1 MKISRH
7 WVWRLGWSF
16 CLLVLAACQQPQPLP
31 TQTPVPPTSTLN
43 TPDPQGTAATFLAA
57 WQSGDYAGMYS
68 LLSPLSQAAVSF
80 EEFQARYAD
89 TAKVSTQTS
98 LETKV
103 LSALKDGAS
112 AHVLYT
118 AAVHTASV
126 GDIVRQMDMPLV
138 YTSGRWAISW
148 TDGMIMPELA
158 GGNSLM
164 MQYTSAVRANIY
176 DRNGLGLALT
186 VKDKAVEVR
195 LQPGLIKDETATLVE
210 LSGVLNT
217 TTTAIKQKYAAA
229 RPDWQVSL
237 GVISAET
244 AQANRAALEALS
256 GVTLHPYNIREYP
269 SHGVA
274 PQVLGYMISIPPE
287 KLADYQAKGYTGDER
302 VGGTGL
308 EAWGEKYLTG
318 GRSGTLYVVTPS
330 GKIAK
335 LAESQAQ
342 PPQAIYTTFDRT
354 LQIAAQEALGS
365 FRGSIIILNPATGE
379 VLALVSNPTFDPNI
393 FELTAGNPE
402 AVNAVLNDSGK
413 PLLNRGTQS
422 QYPPGSIFKIP
433 VMAAA
438 LMSGLYQRTTSYTC
452 TGVWNLLGPNA
463 IKYDWTVAFGVQPHG
478 KIDLVQALAF
488 SCDTYFYTAS
498 LDLHNYN
505 PDFIPQIA
513 RKFGLGEPTQ
523 IGQVPEAS
531 GLIPDPEWKLTTH
544 GETWLP
550 GDSVNMGIG
559 QGFVQVTPLQIA
571 EMIAAVRNGGTLYRP
586 QLVHHVAPPI
596 GAPTYQFAPIVNGK
610 LPVTAEQLA
619 LIQEGLLGATT
630 LPGGT
635 ARHRFLNI
643 EIPVAGKTGTAEDPG
658 SGGPPHAWFAGYT
671 EANRT
676 DKPDIAAV
684 VMVENIG
691 EGSEFAAPIFRR
703 LVEVYFLG
711 RPYTLYPWESEFNV
725 PATPTP
731 VPEP

>member
-1 MKISRH
+1 MKTFRQCA
-7 WVWRLGWSF
+7 WRLGV
-16 CLLVLAACQQPQPLP
+16 CLAVLVMAACQPPQPLP
-31 TQTPVPPTSTLN
+31 TETPLPPTSTLN
-43 TPDPQGTAATFLAA
+43 TPDPQGTAAAFLSA
-57 WQSGDYAGMYS
+57 WQLGDYAGMYS
-68 LLSPLSQAAVSF
+68 LLSPLSQAAINF
-80 EEFQARYAD
+80 EDFQGRYAE
-89 TAKVSTQTS
+89 TAKVSTQTA
-98 LETKV
+98 LEIKI
-103 LSALKDGAS
+103 LSALKDGAN

-118 AAVHTASV
+118 TTFHTASV

-138 YTSGRWAISW
+138 YTSGRWAVSW
-148 TDGMIMPELA
+148 SDGMILPELA

-164 MQYTSAVRANIY
+164 MQYTSSVRANIY

-195 LQPGLIKDETATLVE
+195 LQPSLIKDETGTLATLAY
-210 LSGVLNT
+210 LLQM
-217 TTTAIKQKYAAA
+217 APADIQKKITAA
-229 RPDWQVSL
+229 RPDWQIVI
-237 GVISAET
+237 GVIPVET
-244 AQANRAALEALS
+244 AQANRASFEALS
-256 GVTLHPYNIREYP
+256 GVSLYPYNVREYP

-274 PQVLGYMISIPPE
+274 PQVLGYMISIAPE
-287 KLADYQAKGYTGDER
+287 KLAEYQAQGYTGDER

-318 GRSGTLYVVTPS
+318 GRSGTLYIVTPS
-330 GKIAK
+330 GKISK
-335 LAESQAQ
+335 FAESQAQ
-342 PPQAIYTTFDRT
+342 PAQAIYTTLDRP

-365 FRGSIIILNPATGE
+365 FRGSIIVLNPATGE
-379 VLALVSNPTFDPNI
+379 VLAMVSNPAFDPNL
-393 FELTAGNPE
+393 FELNSGNPE
-402 AVNAVLNDSGK
+402 AVKAILNDPGK
-413 PLLNRGTQS
+413 PLLNRAAQS
-422 QYPPGSIFKIP
+422 QYPPGSVFKIP
-433 VMAAA
+433 VMGAA
-438 LMSGLYQRTTSYTC
+438 LLSGLYQRSTSYTC

-463 IKYDWTVAFGVQPHG
+463 IKYDWTVTFGVKPHG

-505 PDFIPQIA
+505 PNFIPQVA
-513 RKFGLGEPTQ
+513 RQFGLGQPTQ
-523 IGQVPEAS
+523 IGQIPEAS
-531 GLIPDPEWKLTTH
+531 GLIPDPQWKLTTQ
-544 GETWLP
+544 GEAWLP

-571 EMIAAVRNGGTLYRP
+571 DMIAAVRNGGTLYRP
-586 QLVHHVAPPI
+586 QLVHHIAPPI
-596 GAPTYQFAPIVNGK
+596 GAPSYQFAPIVNGR

-619 LIQEGLLGATT
+619 LIQEGLRGATT
-630 LPGGT
+630 LAGGT

-658 SGGPPHAWFAGYT
+658 SGLAPHAWFAGYT

-684 VMVENIG
+684 VMVENQG
-691 EGSEFAAPIFRR
+691 EGSDFAAPIFRR

-731 VPEP
+731 AP